1 MYGPVGSM
9 WIFSKEQAC
18 NEMPR
23 AFAAKSIAEVS
34 MTTRP
39 IWVYDPSI
47 YQMLSP
53 QVHFGYQSSISI
65 EHALSDF

>member
-1 MYGPVGSM
+1 MCGHVGSM
-9 WIFSKEQAC
+9 WLFLKEQAW

-23 AFAAKSIAEVS
+23 AFAMKAVAEVS

-39 IWVYDPSI
+39 SWVYDPSI

-53 QVHFGYQSSISI
+53 
-65 EHALSDF
+65 

>member
-9 WIFSKEQAC
+9 WLFLKEQAC
-18 NEMPR
+18 NEMPQD
-23 AFAAKSIAEVS
+23 FAAKVVAEIS

-39 IWVYDPSI
+39 SWVYDPSI

-53 QVHFGYQSSISI
+53 QVHFGYQISI
-65 EHALSDF
+65 NTEHALSDF